1 MFKFPNKILTKYFKL
16 FLPCLN
22 IYNQQRRE
30 EMRGLLFIF
39 LLGLVWSRDTR
50 PPEQIIPFE
59 LSYEDIEDVK
69 SPMGQVLVSFEVSEE
84 GKVVNAKIIDGFDI
98 KVNSV
103 VLDKVV
109 GMKFNPAVQN
119 GYPIR
124 VRYHLPIV
132 FK

>member
-1 MFKFPNKILTKYFKL
+1 
-16 FLPCLN
+16 
-22 IYNQQRRE
+22 
-30 EMRGLLFIF
+30 MRGLLFIF

-59 LSYEDIEDVK
+59 LSYEDVEDVE

-84 GKVVNAKIIDGFDI
+84 GKVVNAEIIDGFDI

-109 GMKFNPAVQN
+109 EMKFNPAVQN

>member
-1 MFKFPNKILTKYFKL
+1 
-16 FLPCLN
+16 
-22 IYNQQRRE
+22 
-30 EMRGLLFIF
+30 MRGLLFIF

-59 LSYEDIEDVK
+59 LSYEDVEDVK

-84 GKVVNAKIIDGFDI
+84 GKVVNAEIIDGFDI

-109 GMKFNPAVQN
+109 EMKFNPAVQN